1 MKQILGLDLGT
12 NSIGWALIERPDNGI
27 KRIVKLG
34 SRIVPMDGAEM
45 SDFKKGLPQ
54 TKNAIKREKKGAR
67 VGNKRFKQRRN
78 KLVYCLKQLEILPK
92 QIMPSNEFIDPLK
105 LQKIN
110 ILPISKDAEQ
120 LTGKEFLELRVK
132 ALTEKVSPEEFGKI
146 LYRFNQL
153 RGYAGGDE
161 QDDET
166 DTAEIL
172 GIERTTK
179 NFPSQEN
186 RVAQFKIIEL
196 TATEE
201 KKKKKTV
208 HTLKVRDEENKIWD
222 GETLVESLTVNETL
236 ELKQLIRRNTKTG
249 DITSVEFSI
258 PKKSGWRQ
266 QMENIEDSLTSF
278 SKEKNRKIYLS
289 EYLLDSINENRW
301 KKIRDNVILR
311 SRYKEEFDA
320 IWEEQFKHHLADV
333 SESKIEEIANFL
345 FPGRSKTQENLRKE
359 AKEKGLK
366 HIIKNQVIYFQ
377 RELKDQSHLISE
389 CRFEQGEKAIAKSHP
404 IFQEYKVWEQINKLS
419 INRKTNNGFTKSG
432 KAKFNYEERD
442 IPNDFKEYLFTQLQN
457 KSELSFP
464 FVFNALKKR
473 NDFDEEQDF
482 FNGMSSK
489 TKLKGDTTQIVL
501 KKRLGKYWNILKMN
515 KLQNQI
521 ELWDLLYNGK
531 GNEYDIE
538 SPRNKALATYLK
550 SKKIDSP
557 EFDKIVIAI
566 SCIKFPRDY
575 ASLSLKAIEKVL
587 PIVRAGKYY
596 DSNDIDKSINDRIST
611 ILNSNLTDAY
621 DISLQKYLDLNE
633 NQILFDGGFK
643 NAYALMMAYGRHTA
657 SEISKEDIHTS
668 FKQIKTLERH
678 SLRNPL
684 VEQMINET
692 LMVVKDIWKTYGK
705 IDEIK
710 VELARDLKSS
720 IKERGRA
727 HENMEKNQKTNSYIK
742 YRLKEINEELTK
754 SNIERYKLWKDQENK
769 DPKYVAKFEATKNE
783 VEKMRLWEEQGHIDP
798 YTNKPIPLSGLF
810 NKGLYDVDHIIPQ
823 SRYFDDGLAN
833 KVVCSQKVNKDKANR
848 TALEYI
854 ETGSTVCD
862 LLSPEEFAESVSN
875 RFYGKKVKLLL
886 ATKIPNSP
894 IERQKKETQFIS
906 VKVREELAKIVGTA
920 NVKTSTGGITHYLR
934 NHWGITDVFK
944 ELLYDRFEDFYNL
957 KAEKE
962 YDKYVKE
969 NDNEEADLIP
979 FDRFRESYINE
990 NLFKKDNNQIIKGY
1004 SKRYDHRHHA
1014 MDALMVA
1021 CTDPSAV
1028 KRLNDLNKHLRDWI
1042 KDKHDE
1048 GKFDFKL
1055 EDGED
1060 VLDVFLAE
1068 ESAIRDSAMK
1078 EIERFRNIQQPWK
1091 GFKNDAKKALAEII
1105 VSHKPKDK
1113 LLLQYKE
1120 VEKNGKKVKDRVI
1133 KIRGPL
1139 HEETVYGLSSG
1150 LESKRIS
1157 LSGFASSQMSVSATK
1172 TNIEK
1177 ICNPFLQEVIHDH
1190 FYNTHKENKTEAFGA
1205 EGLMGLNKRLAER
1218 TKIKNG
1224 KEIPAFHP
1232 PIRTIKI
1239 YRKKPKGNGK
1249 DTISLQ
1255 KMERSSS
1262 FNDSLYVNTGSNYL
1276 YAILEKDG
1284 KRVYDIISLFEA
1296 VEYLKDNFTKTH
1308 DKISF
1313 SKKKLFD
1320 NYFETNNE
1328 GKLLFS
1334 LKILDLVYFP
1344 DENED
1349 IILDKESPLFKQYW
1363 NDPKRC
1369 DNIYVVNKFS
1379 GKQIYFTKHTMAE
1392 VIEKKTEL
1400 GSQNM
1405 EEFVKGRKVV
1415 ENCFPI
1421 HLNRLG
1427 QIIAVNGIDLK

>member
-1 MKQILGLDLGT
+1 MKRILGLDLGT
-12 NSIGWALIERPDNGI
+12 NSIGWALIEVLDNDL

-92 QIMPSNEFIDPLK
+92 QIVPSNEFSDPLK

-110 ILPISKDAEQ
+110 ILPISKDAKQ

-172 GIERTTK
+172 GIEKTKK
-179 NFPSQEN
+179 NFASQEN
-186 RVAQFKIIEL
+186 RLAQFKIIEF
-196 TATEE
+196 TATGE

-208 HTLKVRDEENKIWD
+208 YILKVQDDENEVWE
-222 GETLVESLTVNETL
+222 GETLVESLSVNETL
-236 ELKQLIRRNTKTG
+236 ELKQLIRRNVKTG
-249 DITSVEFSI
+249 EISSIEFSI
-258 PKKSGWRQ
+258 PKKSGWRK

-278 SKEKNRKIYLS
+278 TKEKNRKTYLC
-289 EYLLDSINENRW
+289 EYLLDSLNENKW

-311 SRYKEEFDA
+311 SRYVEEFDA
-320 IWEEQFKHHLADV
+320 IWEEQYKHHLADV
-333 SESKIEEIANFL
+333 SENKIEEIAKFL
-345 FPGRSKTQENLRKE
+345 FPGKSKTQENFRKE
-359 AKEKGLK
+359 AIVKGLK

-377 RELKDQSHLISE
+377 RELKDQSHLITE
-389 CRFEQGEKAIAKSHP
+389 CRFEKGEKAVAKSHP

-419 INRKTNNGFTKSG
+419 INKKTANGFTKSG

-457 KSELSFP
+457 KNELSFP
-464 FVFNALKKR
+464 FVLNALKKR

-515 KLQNQI
+515 NLQNQI

-538 SPRNKALATYLK
+538 SPRNKALAAYLK
-550 SKKIDSP
+550 SKKIESP
-557 EFDKIVIAI
+557 EFDKVVIAI
-566 SCIKFPRDY
+566 SCIRFPRDY

-596 DSNDIDKSINDRIST
+596 DTTDIDSSINDRILK
-611 ILNSNLTDAY
+611 ILNSNLTDNY

-633 NQILFDGGFK
+633 NQILSDGGFK
-643 NAYALMMAYGRHTA
+643 NAYALMLAYGRHTA
-657 SEISKEDIHTS
+657 NEISKDDIYNS
-668 FKQIKTLERH
+668 FKQIKALERH

-692 LMVVKDIWKTYGK
+692 LMVVKDIWKTYGE
-705 IDEIK
+705 INEIK

-720 IKERGRA
+720 IKERKRS
-727 HENMEKNQKTNSYIK
+727 HEQMEDNQKENARIK
-742 YRLKEINEELTK
+742 YRLKEINEDLTK
-754 SNIERYKLWKDQENK
+754 ANIERYKLWKGQKNK
-769 DPKYVAKFEATKNE
+769 DPKFIAKFEATKNE

-810 NKGLYDVDHIIPQ
+810 NKGLYDIDHIIPQ
-823 SRYFDDGLAN
+823 SRYFDDSLAN

-854 ETGSTVCD
+854 ETGSTVCN

-886 ATKIPNSP
+886 ATKIPESP

-906 VKVREELAKIVGTA
+906 VKVREELAKIVGTS

-944 ELLYDRFEDFYNL
+944 ELLYDRFVTFYNL
-957 KAEKE
+957 KAVNQYE
-962 YDKYVKE
+962 KYVKE
-969 NDNEEADLIP
+969 NEEVDLIP
-979 FDRFRESYINE
+979 FDQFCENYINSH
-990 NLFKKDNNQIIKGY
+990 LFKKDNNQIIKGY

-1021 CTDPSAV
+1021 CTDPTAI

-1042 KDKHDE
+1042 KDKHNQ

-1068 ESAIRDSAMK
+1068 ESTIRDSAMK
-1078 EIERFRNIQQPWK
+1078 EIERFRNIEQPWK
-1091 GFKNDAKKALAEII
+1091 GFKADAKVALEEII

-1113 LLLQYKE
+1113 LLLQYEE
-1120 VEKNGKKVKDRVI
+1120 VIKNGKKVKERVI

-1157 LSGFASSQMSVSATK
+1157 LSGFASSQMSASATK

-1177 ICNPFLQEVIHDH
+1177 ICNPFLQEVILDH
-1190 FYNTHKENKTEAFGA
+1190 FHNIHKENKIEAFGT

-1224 KEIPAFHP
+1224 KEVLAPHP
-1232 PIRTIKI
+1232 PISTIKI
-1239 YRKKPKGNGK
+1239 YRKKPKGNAK

-1262 FNDSLYVNTGSNYL
+1262 FNDSLFVNTGSNYL

-1334 LKILDLVYFP
+1334 LKILDLVYLP

-1363 NDPKRC
+1363 NEPKRS

-1379 GKQIYFTKHTMAE
+1379 GKQIYFTKNTMAE

-1427 QIIAVNGIDLK
+1427 QIIAINGIDLK